1 MKHSIL
7 FSRRATD
14 RKVDFRPDLET
25 GSPDD
30 QARRL
35 TSYMNVNEAHV
46 FTNDNIDDC
55 TDALDALREFCYRKL
70 FTGTTHAEF
79 LKLDKECPEHIDW
92 MLRIHEIETANFQ
105 AKRPK

>member
-7 FSRRATD
+7 YSRRATD
-14 RKVDFRPDLET
+14 QKVDFRPDMTE

-35 TSYMNVNEAHV
+35 SSYMTRDEPHV
-46 FTNDNIDDC
+46 FSDDDITDC
-55 TDALDALREFCYRKL
+55 SDALEALREFSYRKL
-70 FTGTTHAEF
+70 FTGTSHAEF
-79 LKLDKECPEHIDW
+79 LQLDEDCPEHIDW

-105 AKRPK
+105 ARRGK